1 MELEGWRG
9 NVLGEGWCPAN
20 TMRAAKQGFLL
31 LPPHCLSVLLPAPHS
46 PCPPGVPHSAFCP
59 PEMVTAIRAPAQE
72 LASLPA
78 PSLSCH
84 RHQLSPSPRSG
95 PHLPTPCRGR
105 GPATTSVPPGTSLS
119 PGTSVPPG
127 CARGCGI
134 PEGRSRAPSPRRS
147 AAEQSRAG
155 QPTLPLHS
163 QTTSLCHEDIY

>member
-9 NVLGEGWCPAN
+9 NVLGEGGCPAN
-20 TMRAAKQGFLL
+20 TMGDFSSSLPTVCLSCCL
-31 LPPHCLSVLLPAPHS
+31 LPTAPALLGSHT
-46 PCPPGVPHSAFCP
+46 AFCP